1 MIYVYCARFNLCI
14 KKTVYAICI
23 LAYFGA
29 YRWVRLHQPCDLLL
43 KAHREMGERSNAE
56 KCDREK
62 LCNKKRKQVWW
73 RKKIDSSSCY
83 GKKSIGWFIVFLL
96 LNFDWSCWYSK
107 CMCVCVCFFNAWN
120 FNIFILFLSRWHNV
134 CLFNIANGGNI
145 VGIPMWSQHK
155 LECTHRNVWESM
167 LNLHSLISS

>member
-1 MIYVYCARFNLCI
+1 MQ
-14 KKTVYAICI
+14 YAYWHISVHIGEFVSISRATC
-23 LAYFGA
+23 YW
-29 YRWVRLHQPCDLLL
+29 RHTE
-43 KAHREMGERSNAE
+43 RERERSDAV

-83 GKKSIGWFIVFLL
+83 GKKSISWFIVVLL

-107 CMCVCVCFFNAWN
+107 CMCVCVFFNAWN

-155 LECTHRNVWESM
+155 LKCTHRNVWKSM